1 MSQRPTVRGL
11 HARWPP
17 GEPKTLRAV
26 QPEQTTAELPRWVTL
41 SGLEL
46 GADKP
51 DFCNEAPGKLGEDFF
66 IHRRPSFE
74 RVAEEGYAGVRIPF
88 CWERLQP
95 RLGGPLDPGGIQ
107 DLRYMISAADRLD
120 RKVLLAMHNAG
131 RYRIPVD
138 GAPVACG
145 LDEQVGGSVR
155 VYAEHFVE
163 FWSRMSHAL
172 CGLPNLQGYSLMS
185 AASGL
190 PPGTWQMIAQ
200 SVIDIIREDRN
211 DIPIYVA
218 GNHLARASTW
228 IQDNPETPWIEDP
241 QGQIVYET
249 RCALDH
255 DESGRYEH
263 SYAEERGRDP
273 DIADRCRSRLQ
284 PFLDWLAGTGA
295 SGFVTDFS
303 LPRDEDGWSLMLP
316 KVLEAM
322 QRSNVVSLCWSAEA
336 HRFDDRPTTTKTRAS
351 DQQRPKHIGLFRGG
365 SRPA

>member
-1 MSQRPTVRGL
+1 MSQRPIIRGL

-26 QPEQTTAELPRWVTL
+26 PPKQTNAELPRWVTL

-46 GADKP
+46 GAAKP
-51 DFCNEAPGKLGEDFF
+51 DFCNESPGKLGEDFF
-66 IHRRPSFE
+66 IHRRPVFE
-74 RVAEEGYAGVRIPF
+74 RVAAEGYAGVRIPF

-120 RKVLLAMHNAG
+120 LKVLLAMHNAG
-131 RYRIPVD
+131 RYRTPVD
-138 GAPVACG
+138 GAPIACG
-145 LDEQVGGSVR
+145 LDEQVSGSVP
-155 VYAEHFVE
+155 VCAEHFVE

-172 CGLPNLQGYSLMS
+172 CGLPNLHGYSLLS
-185 AASGL
+185 AVSGL
-190 PPGTWQMIAQ
+190 QPGTWQRIAQ

-211 DIPIYVA
+211 NIPIYVA

-228 IQDNPETPWIEDP
+228 IHDNPEAPWIEDP
-241 QGQIVYET
+241 EGQVVYET

-255 DESGRYEH
+255 DESGRYHH

-273 DIADRCRSRLQ
+273 EIAERCRSRLQ
-284 PFLDWLAGTGA
+284 PFLKWLEETGA
-295 SGFVTDFS
+295 NGCVTDFS
-303 LPRDEDGWSLMLP
+303 LPRDDEGWSRMLP
-316 KVLEAM
+316 PVLEAIHG
-322 QRSNVVSLCWSAEA
+322 SSVVSLCWSAEA
-336 HRFDDRPTTTKTRAS
+336 HPFDEPPTRSQKGTS
-351 DQQRPKHIGLFRGG
+351 DQQRPKHVGLFRGG

>member
-26 QPEQTTAELPRWVTL
+26 PPEETTAELPRWITL

-51 DFCNEAPGKLGEDFF
+51 GFCNEAPGKLGEDFF
-66 IHRRPSFE
+66 IHRRPVFE
-74 RVAEEGYAGVRIPF
+74 RVAEEGYTGVRIPF

-95 RLGGPLDPGGIQ
+95 TLGGPLDPGSIQ

-131 RYRIPVD
+131 RYSVAID
-138 GAPVACG
+138 GAPTACG
-145 LDEQVGGSVR
+145 LDEQVGGSVH

-172 CGLPNLQGYSLMS
+172 CGLPNLEGYSLMS
-185 AASGL
+185 SASGL
-190 PPGTWQMIAQ
+190 APGTWQMIAQ

-218 GNHLARASTW
+218 GNALARASSW
-228 IQDNPETPWIEDP
+228 LRDNPAEPWIEDP
-241 QGQIVYET
+241 EGQVVYET
-249 RCALDH
+249 RCSLDH
-255 DESGRYEH
+255 DESGRYERT
-263 SYAEERGRDP
+263 YADEQARDP
-273 DIADRCRSRLQ
+273 GIADRVHVRLR
-284 PFLDWLAGTGA
+284 PFLDWLEATGA
-295 SGFVTDFS
+295 KGFVTDFS
-303 LPRDEDGWSLMLP
+303 LPQHEDGWDRMLP
-316 KVLEAM
+316 QVLEAM
-322 QRSNVVSLCWSAEA
+322 ARSNVVSVCWAAETQ
-336 HRFDDRPTTTKTRAS
+336 RFDDRPPTTRRRVS
-351 DQQRPKHIGLFRGG
+351 DPAQPRHIGLFRGG
-365 SRPA
+365 IRPA